1 MGDLAQG
8 NVPEI
13 CFDVKVENTG
23 ITRDAQIRWQ
33 VDRSQSL
40 FYFVPQDFNRVFQ
53 MRKVKE
59 TDF

>member
-23 ITRDAQIRWQ
+23 ITRDAQVVSRQ
-33 VDRSQSL
+33 LS
-40 FYFVPQDFNRVFQ
+40 VPFLLCTSGLVNSNEEGE
-53 MRKVKE
+53 RK
-59 TDF
+59 